1 MQSFAITIRKLQAP
15 REPLDYVQYHAHI
28 LKSNP
33 TLRFTSHVF
42 EKNKNGH
49 DGGHIHGIIEIP
61 TGYYRKRLCLTGYH
75 VKLVKITDLKGW
87 IQYMKKD
94 QSLFKKIENHMG
106 QLKYEDKE
114 DYEPTEEEQED
125 LAKYTRESNAQSDS

>member
-15 REPLDYVQYHAHI
+15 REPLDYVKYHAHI

-33 TLRFTSHVF
+33 TVKFTTHVF

-49 DGGHIHGIIEIP
+49 EGGHVHGIIDIP
-61 TGYYRKRLCLTGYH
+61 TGYYRKRLCLNGYH
-75 VKLVKITDLKGW
+75 VKLVKITNLKGW

-94 QSLFKKIENHMG
+94 QSLFKKIENDLG
-106 QLKYEDKE
+106 QLKYEDKDE
-114 DYEPTEEEQED
+114 YEPTDSDQED
-125 LAKYTRESNAQSDS
+125 LAKYIEENKSL